1 MRERSKGL
9 AQQILLL
16 SKMQDELRSM
26 LFELQ
31 QQQANLALQQ
41 EELRQYQAQVIRS
54 LAIFRL
60 LLEQTQKEQGE

>member
-1 MRERSKGL
+1 MREKSQEL

-16 SKMQDELRSM
+16 SKMQDELKSM

-41 EELRQYQAQVIRS
+41 EELRQYHTQVIRS

-60 LLEQTQKEQGE
+60 LLEQAQKGQDQ